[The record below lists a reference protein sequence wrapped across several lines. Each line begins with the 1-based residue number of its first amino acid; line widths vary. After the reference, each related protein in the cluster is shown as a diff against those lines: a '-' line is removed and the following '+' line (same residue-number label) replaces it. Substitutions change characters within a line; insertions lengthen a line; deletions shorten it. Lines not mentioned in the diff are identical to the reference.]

1 MKIDNT
7 NVSGTSAER
16 LEQNRATAVV
26 RTGYDRAGRTGS
38 GGNSGNGDQIDLSG
52 LSRALS
58 AASSE
63 SPERVAQVEQLSEIY
78 AAGNYRVDAE
88 EVSRRIVEDAQRP

>member
-16 LEQNRATAVV
+16 LEQNRTTAVV
-26 RTGYDRAGRTGS
+26 RTGYDRAGRAAGGS
-38 GGNSGNGDQIDLSG
+38 GAENGDQIDLSG

-63 SPERVAQVEQLSEIY
+63 SPERVAQVEQLSETY
-78 AAGNYRVDAE
+78 ASGNYRVDAE
-88 EVSRRIVEDAQRP
+88 EVSRRIVEDALRP

>member
-7 NVSGTSAER
+7 NVSGTGAER

-26 RTGYDRAGRTGS
+26 RTGYDRAGRPATGS
-38 GGNSGNGDQIDLSG
+38 GAGNGDQIDLSG

-63 SPERVAQVEQLSEIY
+63 SPERVAQIEQISEIY
-78 AAGNYRVDAE
+78 ASGNYRVDAE
-88 EVSRRIVEDAQRP
+88 EVSRRIVEDALRP